1 MKTNLPSPEHASSDS
16 EIKQFFD
23 KFYMTEVTFPAGE
36 IDAVVGFFQRREFDV
51 TSART
56 LAIVLLNQARNDNVN
71 VFTLLETLKSIPTM
85 QLSSVVAQI
94 LNAYREKTSLIGYR
108 VSVPDNSY
116 ETRNILV

>member
-1 MKTNLPSPEHASSDS
+1 MITNLPTPAQAASET

-23 KFYMTEVTFPAGE
+23 KFYTTEVSFPAAE
-36 IDAVVGFFQRREFDV
+36 IDAVIGFFQRREFDI
-51 TSART
+51 TSARSI
-56 LAIVLLNQARNDNVN
+56 AIVLLNQARSDDVN

-94 LNAYREKTSLIGYR
+94 LNSYREKTSLVGYR
-108 VSVPDNSY
+108 TSISDNSY

>member
-1 MKTNLPSPEHASSDS
+1 MNTNLPQKESRNT

-23 KFYMTEVTFPAGE
+23 KFYVNTVTYPSND
-36 IDAVVGFFQRREFDV
+36 IDATIGFFQRRGFDL

-56 LAIVLLNQARNDNVN
+56 ISIVLLNQAKMDNIP
-71 VFTLLETLKSIPTM
+71 VFTLLETLKSVPMM

-108 VSVPDNSY
+108 VSVADNAY
-116 ETRNILV
+116 EKRNVLV

>member
-1 MKTNLPSPEHASSDS
+1 MITNLPTSAQASSET

-23 KFYMTEVTFPAGE
+23 KFYTTEVSFPAAE
-36 IDAVVGFFQRREFDV
+36 IDAVIGFFQRREFDI
-51 TSART
+51 TSARSI
-56 LAIVLLNQARNDNVN
+56 AIVLLNQARSDDVN

-94 LNAYREKTSLIGYR
+94 LNSYREKTSLVGYR
-108 VSVPDNSY
+108 TSISDNSY